1 MLKIASG
8 TNANGILFRMIT
20 HYFRTVK
27 DSELKQIDGIRNGVW
42 IHAESPTEAELAELT
57 EKLHLDANILD
68 DAKDFFEVPR
78 LEREDKLVYFFTR
91 YPYNE
96 QTEDIDTAPLLVVMG
111 ETFLL
116 TIVLRPIPQ
125 LDYILSGKIEV
136 HTTQKTKLFIQIME
150 LITRSFERQLIG
162 LRRAVHRDRVQL
174 RKIGNKEI
182 VRFVNYEHRLNDMVS
197 ALLPTN
203 VALQQVMNGHYF
215 AIFEDDR
222 DVMEDL
228 RIDNMQAVDSAR
240 SLLKTIQNVRNA
252 SEAILTNTLNDRIKT
267 LTVLTILLTVP
278 TIISSLFGMNVPLP
292 FAEQP
297 FAFGFVILVIVGLVG
312 MALWYFKTNEWL

>member
-1 MLKIASG
+1 
-8 TNANGILFRMIT
+8 MIT

-27 DSELKQIDGIRNGVW
+27 DPELKKIEGMRNGVW
-42 IHAESPTEAELAELT
+42 IHAESPTEVELFQLT
-57 EKLHLDANILD
+57 EQLNLDTSILE

-78 LEREDKLVYFFTR
+78 LERSEGLVYFFTR

-111 ETFLL
+111 ESFVL
-116 TIVLRPIPQ
+116 TVALRPVPQ
-125 LDYILSGKIEV
+125 FEAIWSNKIQV
-136 HTTQKTKLFIQIME
+136 HTTQKTNLFIQLME
-150 LITRSFERQLIG
+150 VITRSFERQLIG

-182 VRFVNYEHRLNDMVS
+182 LRFVNYEQRLNDMVA

-215 AIFEDDR
+215 QIFEEDR
-222 DVMEDL
+222 EVMEDL

-240 SLLKTIQNVRNA
+240 TLLKTIQNVRTA
-252 SEAILTNTLNDRIKT
+252 SEAILANSLNNRIKT

-297 FAFGFVILVIVGLVG
+297 LAFAFVIFIIIGLVTIG
-312 MALWYFKTNEWL
+312 VWYFKKHEWL

>member
-1 MLKIASG
+1 
-8 TNANGILFRMIT
+8 MIT
-20 HYFRTVK
+20 HYFRSIK
-27 DSELKQIDGIRNGVW
+27 DTELKTIESFRSGVW
-42 IHAESPTEAELAELT
+42 VHVESPSDEELT
-57 EKLHLDANILD
+57 QLIEQFKLDDAILE

-78 LEREDKLVYFFTR
+78 LERSAGITYFFTR

-96 QTEDIDTAPLLVVMG
+96 PAEDIDTAPLLIVVG
-111 ETFLL
+111 ESFVL
-116 TIVLRPIPQ
+116 TVALRPVPQ
-125 LDYILSGKIEV
+125 FEAIWSSKIEV
-136 HTTQKTKLFIQIME
+136 HTTQKTNLFIQLME
-150 LITRSFERQLIG
+150 VITRSFERQLIG

-182 VRFVNYEHRLNDMVS
+182 LRFVNYEQRLNDMVG

-215 AIFEDDR
+215 QIFEEDR
-222 DVMEDL
+222 EVMEDL

-240 SLLKTIQNVRNA
+240 TLLKTIQNVRTA
-252 SEAILTNTLNDRIKT
+252 SEAILANSLNNRIKT

-297 FAFGFVILVIVGLVG
+297 LAFVFVIFIIIGLVAMG
-312 MALWYFKTNEWL
+312 VWYFKKHEWL